1 MSELREKKFNANIF
15 LIKYTAQ
22 QSGALEAE
30 ISSMKVKGRKGEE
43 DFSIDEHPR
52 VGTDMKSLAKLPPV
66 FKKDGT
72 VTAGNASVSHG

>member
-1 MSELREKKFNANIF
+1 MNHQCAIF
-15 LIKYTAQ
+15 TGQ
-22 QSGALEAE
+22 QSGAFEAE
-30 ISSMKVKGRKGEE
+30 ISPMKIKGRKGEE

-72 VTAGNASVSHG
+72 VTAGNASVSQQRFCFNS